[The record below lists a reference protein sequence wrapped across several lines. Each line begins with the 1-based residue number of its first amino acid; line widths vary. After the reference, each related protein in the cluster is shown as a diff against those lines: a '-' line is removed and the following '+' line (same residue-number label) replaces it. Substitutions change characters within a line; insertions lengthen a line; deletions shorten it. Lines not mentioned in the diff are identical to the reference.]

1 MSTPKI
7 SAATLAAAAARLAGT
22 IVLDLADMTVAPAVY
37 VARLQMFQT
46 IEGEDLG
53 ADDGTLI
60 VLVQPGVAMDLV
72 RETTPGRAAAELNK
86 ALRAE
91 WAA

>member
-7 SAATLAAAAARLAGT
+7 SAATLAAAAGRLAGT
-22 IVLDLADMTVAPAVY
+22 VVLDLADMAVGPAVY
-37 VARLQMFQT
+37 DARLQMFRT
-46 IEGEDLG
+46 LEGDDLG
-53 ADDGTLI
+53 ADDGSLV

-86 ALRAE
+86 ALRME
-91 WAA
+91 WAS

>member
-7 SAATLAAAAARLAGT
+7 SAATLAAAAGRLAGT
-22 IVLDLADMTVAPAVY
+22 VVLDLADMVVGPAVY
-37 VARLQMFQT
+37 DARLQMFRT
-46 IEGEDLG
+46 LEGDELG
-53 ADDGTLI
+53 ADDGSLV

-86 ALRAE
+86 ALRME
-91 WAA
+91 WSA